1 METITESI
9 YDLEALRAA
18 VEAIPEGRWASYGD
32 LVRAANGTPAH
43 ARALNGRLTREG
55 WEGAHRVLKT
65 DGTVSRAA
73 LGDPAAVRRRLEA
86 EGIQFEAGKADPK
99 LRWRPPGVTLGQDG
113 E

>member
-18 VEAIPEGRWASYGD
+18 VEAIPAGRWASYGD
-32 LVRAANGTPAH
+32 LVIAAGGTPAH

-55 WEGAHRVLKT
+55 WAGAHRVLKS
-65 DGTVSRAA
+65 DGTVGGTA

-86 EGIQFEAGKADPK
+86 EGIQFEAGRADPK
-99 LRWRPPGVTLGQDG
+99 RRWRPPGVLL

>member
-1 METITESI
+1 METMTEST

-55 WEGAHRVLKT
+55 WAGAHRVLKT
-65 DGTVSRAA
+65 DGTVGEAA
-73 LGDPAAVRRRLEA
+73 LGDPAAVRRRLET
-86 EGIQFEAGKADPK
+86 EGIEFESGRADPER
-99 LRWRPPGVTLGQDG
+99 RWRPREG
-113 E
+113 